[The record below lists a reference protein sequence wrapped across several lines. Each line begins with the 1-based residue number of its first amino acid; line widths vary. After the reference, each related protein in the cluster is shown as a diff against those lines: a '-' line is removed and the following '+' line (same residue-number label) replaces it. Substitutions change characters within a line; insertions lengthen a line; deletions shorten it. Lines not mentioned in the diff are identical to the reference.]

1 MHLAIEVPTICVAC
15 IMHFIVLVAAAAAY
29 SPPIIRA
36 TQRPTALQT
45 GALRCAAPQCG
56 SGPKWADDEFDSVA
70 LYGDTCVLLAYGTV
84 QGMID
89 SMFAPLAAL
98 DGDIGEAFQAVPMA
112 PLQGI
117 ALAVMWVGIT
127 YAIGGY
133 KTDATRTLPS
143 KEALLPLGI
152 AWTGAASVVV
162 SAFVLMGLP
171 LFAEADFIA
180 GLAVVVGGWRYFL
193 SLGLPFF

>member
-1 MHLAIEVPTICVAC
+1 MQPHAPFL
-15 IMHFIVLVAAAAAY
+15 
-29 SPPIIRA
+29 PPHPFHCPSAPPPRHG
-36 TQRPTALQT
+36 

-162 SAFVLMGLP
+162 SAFVLTSS
-171 LFAEADFIA
+171 
-180 GLAVVVGGWRYFL
+180 L
-193 SLGLPFF
+193 SLLQSVTYSTYRNRHTWGPAGPRSRPTASRI